1 MNHFYDKISGCI
13 RYSDYVDAANWL
25 DKAKETLDNDSYS
38 TLVRKVI
45 DKHPDIANDPNFS
58 HHEMSDNIYTY
69 RSEYVTQLKTLL
81 AQGAS
86 SEAEKLYHEH
96 LSFEDCPTFFKDL
109 EQSKKI
115 ARINAIK
122 SKTKKTLSKIENELA
137 LDVDTHLNYEDKPYF
152 RRVETCKAN
161 FYVTRSSNYELST
174 FSLKNKFARHLPWN
188 HPMARSVLS
197 TEINELSIHGIVSL
211 IGNYEPDHHNL
222 KSVTYLTAQGR
233 HYFEDAVQSLTTN
246 DKTASDSGKPIDVD
260 NFMQMKEVI
269 PTASQMKAIYAPGNH
284 IIDGPAGTG
293 KSTSILQKILVL
305 VNDEKISAEQ
315 IIVMVKHSGLVAP
328 FKDLLSQ
335 MDIKGVNI
343 IAVSEFLSTQLG
355 DKYSNITAGKI
366 DDLVSVSET
375 VRLFLEQLAPREART
390 HVVNLPDCLDETALF
405 DLLKNHNA
413 IQFEIEH
420 FKAKKEKRERILQ
433 QPLEAKFAELVAAH
447 KDELSSLDNRSTLR
461 KGLLIDRDD
470 LSKLENEEK
479 KYRSLIEL
487 RALSD
492 EDERGQYDSLEAN
505 VVNKVLEFEQ
515 RILGRRTQN
524 DKPSALSTL
533 IEKRITDQL
542 EEYKKSKQAEIDT
555 QRRDA
560 INSDPE
566 LVQIN
571 NSLKSYEARL
581 NASYQAIEAAAVS
594 NVIGFK
600 DAESKALL
608 KALTLR
614 KMKLLNTIIIDEA
627 QDVPSI
633 DIELVGFFTQRLIL
647 SGDEAQNEN
656 PDGVGVWRNLRQRSG
671 FYTDEKLTLY
681 KLKHNFRQTYE
692 LGNLSYNFRQL
703 MLGLDIEDLEEEY
716 FENQKG
722 FEKPV
727 VRRSEIKV
735 EIDEKLKFIKSSFT
749 KKLPLVVIFDK
760 PNDTL
765 QKSLVYDLILSG
777 LSVSVGEVKT
787 HSDVSFLLA
796 DQVAGKEF
804 PVVIAVAN
812 EHTEDG
818 TLYIMLSR
826 AKFNLTIMVEAQSE
840 VNNKLKTLATNDI
853 VSLV

>member
-1 MNHFYDKISGCI
+1 MNQFYDKISGCI

-25 DKAKETLDNDSYS
+25 DKAKETLDDGSY
-38 TLVRKVI
+38 TILLRKVI
-45 DKHPDIANDPNFS
+45 DKHPDIANNPNFS
-58 HHEMSDNIYTY
+58 HHEMSGNIHTY
-69 RSEYVTQLKTLL
+69 KSEYVTQLKTLL

-86 SEAEKLYHEH
+86 SEAETLYHEH
-96 LSFEDCPTFFKDL
+96 LSFEDYPTFFKDL

-152 RRVETCKAN
+152 RRVETSKAN

-174 FSLKNKFARHLPWN
+174 FSLRNKFARHLPWN
-188 HPMARSVLS
+188 HPMARNVLS
-197 TEINELSIHGIVSL
+197 TEINQKSDHGSVSL

-222 KSVTYLTAQGR
+222 KSVTYLTSQGR

-246 DKTASDSGKPIDVD
+246 DKTTSDSGKPIDID
-260 NFMQMKEVI
+260 NFMKMKEVI

-305 VNDEKISAEQ
+305 VNDEKLSPEQ
-315 IIVMVKHSGLVAP
+315 IIVMVKHPGLVAP
-328 FKDLLSQ
+328 FEGLLSQ
-335 MDIKGVNI
+335 MGIRGVNI

-355 DKYSNITAGKI
+355 GNYSNLTGGKI
-366 DDLVSVSET
+366 DELVSVSET
-375 VRLFLEQLAPREART
+375 VRQFLTQLAPQDARS
-390 HVVNLPDCLDETALF
+390 HVLTLPDFLNETALF
-405 DLLKNHNA
+405 DLLKNNNA

-447 KDELSSLDNRSTLR
+447 RDELSSLDNRSTLR
-461 KGLLIDRDD
+461 KGLIIYPDD
-470 LSKLENEEK
+470 SIRLENEEK

-492 EDERGQYDSLEAN
+492 EEERAQYDSLVAN
-505 VVNKVLEFEQ
+505 VVKKVLELEQ
-515 RILGRRTQN
+515 RILGRRTKD
-524 DKPSALSTL
+524 DKPSTLSSL
-533 IEKRITDQL
+533 IEKRTTDKL
-542 EEYKKSKQAEIDT
+542 EAYKKSKRAEIDT

-566 LVQIN
+566 LVQIT
-571 NSLKSYEARL
+571 NSLENCEARL
-581 NASYQAIEAAAVS
+581 NASYQALETAAVN
-594 NVIGFK
+594 NVIGFE
-600 DAESKALL
+600 DTESKALL

-627 QDVPSI
+627 QDVPSV

-671 FYTDEKLTLY
+671 FYTDEKISLY

-703 MLGLDIEDLEEEY
+703 MLGLEIEDLKEEY

-727 VRRSEIKV
+727 VKRGELNV
-735 EIDEKLKFIKSSFT
+735 EIDEKLKFIKSNFT

-765 QKSLVYDLILSG
+765 QKSLVCDLILSG
-777 LSVSVGEVKT
+777 LSVSVGEVKA

-826 AKFNLTIMVEAQSE
+826 AKFNLTITVEAQSE
-840 VNNKLKTLATNDI
+840 VNEKLKTLATNDI

>member
-1 MNHFYDKISGCI
+1 MNQFYDKISGCI

-25 DKAKETLDNDSYS
+25 NKAKEVLDDGDYKI
-38 TLVRKVI
+38 LLRKVI
-45 DKHPDIANDPNFS
+45 DKHPNIAKDPNFS
-58 HHEMSDNIYTY
+58 HHEMSDKIYTFK
-69 RSEYVTQLKTLL
+69 SEYVSQLKAQLE
-81 AQGAS
+81 QGAS
-86 SEAEKLYHEH
+86 SEAERLYYEH
-96 LSFEDCPTFFKDL
+96 LSFEDYPTFFKDL

-137 LDVDTHLNYEDKPYF
+137 LDIDTHLNYEDKPYF
-152 RRVETCKAN
+152 RRVETSKAN

-188 HPMARSVLS
+188 HPMARNVLS
-197 TEINELSIHGIVSL
+197 TEINQESDHGSVSL
-211 IGNYEPDHHNL
+211 IGNYAPDLHNL

-233 HYFEDAVQSLTTN
+233 HYFEDAVQSLTTD

-260 NFMQMKEVI
+260 NFMKMKEVI
-269 PTASQMKAIYAPGNH
+269 PTASQMKAIYAIGNH

-305 VNDEKISAEQ
+305 VNDEKLSPEQ

-328 FKDLLSQ
+328 FKGLLSQ
-335 MDIKGVNI
+335 MGITGVSI

-355 DKYSNITAGKI
+355 GNYSNLTAGKI
-366 DDLVSVSET
+366 DDLISFSEI
-375 VRLFLEQLAPREART
+375 VRQFLTQLNPQEART
-390 HVVNLPDCLDETALF
+390 QVVTLPDCLDEAALF
-405 DLLKNHNA
+405 DLLKNNNA
-413 IQFEIEH
+413 IQFEIQH

-433 QPLEAKFAELVAAH
+433 HPFETKLFELITAH
-447 KDELSSLDNRSTLR
+447 KDQLSSLDHRIALR
-461 KGLLIDRDD
+461 KGLFIDSDD
-470 LSKLENEEK
+470 LSRLENEEK

-487 RALSD
+487 RDLSD
-492 EDERGQYDSLEAN
+492 EDERDQYDSLASN
-505 VVNKVLEFEQ
+505 VVNKLLDLEQ
-515 RILGRRTQN
+515 RILTRRLHN

-542 EEYKKSKQAEIDT
+542 EEYKTIKQAEIDT
-555 QRRDA
+555 QRREA
-560 INSDPE
+560 IKSDRE

-571 NSLKSYEARL
+571 SSLESYEARL
-581 NASYQAIEAAAVS
+581 NASYQAIETAAVS

-614 KMKLLNTIIIDEA
+614 KIKLLNTIIIDEA
-627 QDVPSI
+627 QDVPSL
-633 DIELVGFFTQRLIL
+633 DIELVGFFTQKLIL

-671 FYTDEKLTLY
+671 FYSDETLTLY

-703 MLGLDIEDLEEEY
+703 MLGLEIEDLEEEY

-727 VRRSEIKV
+727 VKRSDLKV
-735 EIDEKLKFIKSSFT
+735 EIDEKLKFIKSNFT
-749 KKLPLVVIFDK
+749 KRLPLVVIFDK
-760 PNDTL
+760 RNDTL
-765 QKSLVYDLILSG
+765 LKSLVYTLTLSG
-777 LSVSVGEVKT
+777 LSVSVGEVKA
-787 HSDVSFLLA
+787 HNDVSFLLA

-804 PVVIAVAN
+804 PVVIIVAN
-812 EHTEDG
+812 EETEDG

-826 AKFNLTIMVEAQSE
+826 AKFNLTIMVEAQKE
-840 VNNKLKTLATNDI
+840 VNEKLKTLATNGI

>member
-1 MNHFYDKISGCI
+1 MNQFYDKISGCI

-25 DKAKETLDNDSYS
+25 DKAKETLDDSSY
-38 TLVRKVI
+38 TILVRKVI
-45 DKHPDIANDPNFS
+45 DKHPDITNDPNFS
-58 HHEMSDNIYTY
+58 HHEMSGNIHTY

-86 SEAEKLYHEH
+86 SEAERLYHEH
-96 LSFEDCPTFFKDL
+96 LSFKDYPTFFKDL

-115 ARINAIK
+115 GRINAIK
-122 SKTKKTLSKIENELA
+122 TKTKKTLSKIENELA

-152 RRVETCKAN
+152 RRVETSKAN

-188 HPMARSVLS
+188 HPMARNVLS
-197 TEINELSIHGIVSL
+197 TEINQESDHGSVSL
-211 IGNYEPDHHNL
+211 IGNYVPDHHNL

-246 DKTASDSGKPIDVD
+246 DKTASDSGKPIDID
-260 NFMQMKEVI
+260 NFMKMKEVI

-293 KSTSILQKILVL
+293 KSTSILQKILIL
-305 VNDEKISAEQ
+305 VNDEKLSSEQ
-315 IIVMVKHSGLVAP
+315 IIVMVKHPGLVAP
-328 FKDLLSQ
+328 FEDLLFQ
-335 MDIKGVNI
+335 MGIRGVTI

-355 DKYSNITAGKI
+355 GNYTNITEGKI
-366 DDLVSVSET
+366 DDLVSISET
-375 VRLFLEQLAPREART
+375 VKQFLTQLDSQEAYT
-390 HVVNLPDCLDETALF
+390 HLVTLPDCLDETALF
-405 DLLKNHNA
+405 DLLKNNNA

-420 FKAKKEKRERILQ
+420 FKAKKEKIERMLR
-433 QPLEAKFAELVAAH
+433 QPLEAKFAELVVAY
-447 KDELSSLDNRSTLR
+447 KDEISSLEYRSTLR
-461 KGLLIDRDD
+461 KGLIIDPDD

-492 EDERGQYDSLEAN
+492 EDEQEQYDSLTTN
-505 VVNKVLEFEQ
+505 VINKVLELEQ
-515 RILGRRTQN
+515 RILGRRILT
-524 DKPSALSTL
+524 DKPIALSTL

-542 EEYKKSKQAEIDT
+542 EEYKKSEQAKLDS
-555 QRRDA
+555 QRRDS

-571 NSLKSYEARL
+571 NALKRYKAKL
-581 NASYQAIEAAAVS
+581 NASYQALEAAVVS
-594 NVIGFK
+594 NVTGFK

-627 QDVPSI
+627 QDVPSV

-647 SGDEAQNEN
+647 SGDEAQSEN
-656 PDGVGVWRNLRQRSG
+656 PDGVGVWCNLRQRTG

-703 MLGLDIEDLEEEY
+703 MLGLEVEDLEEEY

-727 VRRSEIKV
+727 VKRGELKV
-735 EIDEKLKFIKSSFT
+735 EIDEKLKFIKSNFT
-749 KKLPLVVIFDK
+749 QKLPLVVIFDK

-765 QKSLVYDLILSG
+765 QKSLVRDLILSG
-777 LSVSVGEVKT
+777 LSVSVGEVKAY
-787 HSDVSFLLA
+787 SDVSFLLA

-826 AKFNLTIMVEAQSE
+826 AKFNLTITVEAQSE
-840 VNNKLKTLATNDI
+840 VNEKLKTLATNDI